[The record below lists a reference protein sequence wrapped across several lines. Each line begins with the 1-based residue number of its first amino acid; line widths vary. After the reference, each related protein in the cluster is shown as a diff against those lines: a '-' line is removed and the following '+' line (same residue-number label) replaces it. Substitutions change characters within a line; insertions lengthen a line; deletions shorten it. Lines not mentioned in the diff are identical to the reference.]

1 MNKVYNKVIDF
12 GRKYPGSI
20 TWRLRQH
27 SEVVEKHLN
36 PGEIVKYVFVGQ
48 KNDRAFDI
56 FSTGVLAI
64 TNERILIGR
73 KRVVFGYALDSVMPY
88 MYNDLNIRTRI
99 IWGKV
104 VIDTIKE
111 EIVFSNIDK
120 KAMDEIETN
129 ISKNMMELKKKY
141 PKQESRDREE
151 YKKDDEK

>member
-1 MNKVYNKVIDF
+1 MSIYKNVKRFKK
-12 GRKYPGSI
+12 KYPLTI
-20 TWRLRQH
+20 AWRLK
-27 SEVVEKHLN
+27 SNSSVLEKHLN
-36 PGEIVKYVFVGQ
+36 PDEEVKYVFTGQ
-48 KNDRAFDI
+48 KNNKFYDI
-56 FSTGVLAI
+56 FSTGVIAI
-64 TNERILIGR
+64 TNKRILIGR